1 MMPEDVFGIVG
12 SVLAGAFRVEAPVAE
27 GGFGVVY
34 RAYHTGF
41 RAPVALKC
49 LKIPEQLGPAQ
60 QRIFLGQFRAEA
72 ELLFRLSASISNI
85 VRPLHVDAFV
95 STAGRFVPFIALEWL
110 DGQTLDA
117 IAAERREHTQ
127 ALLLPELFELLT
139 PVAQALDRAH
149 RFQGADGEVSIVHCD
164 LKPENIIV
172 ARVAGEQIVKVL
184 DFGIAKARSV
194 ASQAAGR
201 VSGAPLEPGPF
212 TPAYGAPEQWLP
224 KRFGETGP
232 WTDVW
237 GLALSMVEA
246 LSGHLV
252 IDGDRSA
259 MMATVLDPE
268 RRPTPRQEGV
278 EVSAAVEAVFLRA
291 LALDPKD
298 RFARVTEFWRE
309 LALALQSRSER
320 AARPAPEAV
329 IPDLEVRPS
338 GSHVRSSVRVSAPP
352 AEAME
357 LEFDLPSAAVA
368 LELDAEQLADARR
381 SIPGLS
387 GYPSP
392 ERVPLASPAPPA
404 PSPTSPAA
412 PERVSS
418 EPRVQVSSE
427 PRVQVSSE
435 PRIARS
441 VPVGAR
447 LASPRPAASLAGP
460 ELASPLPAP
469 QASRAPAGPA
479 VVQRGLTRL
488 QALFGQHTWPALA
501 LLGASVL
508 VTLADQRYAA
518 ENSRVFTLGPLR
530 AVWLAGLLMVA
541 GLVALVYRFSRVR
554 DDR

>member
-1 MMPEDVFGIVG
+1 LRSRLEHEARAASTLAHPSICTVHDFDEDQGHRFIVMEYLSGETLHARATAGVPE
-12 SVLAGAFRVEAPVAE
+12 AEAIRIAIAVAS
-27 GGFGVVY
+27 
-34 RAYHTGF
+34 
-41 RAPVALKC
+41 ALK
-49 LKIPEQLGPAQ
+49 
-60 QRIFLGQFRAEA
+60 
-72 ELLFRLSASISNI
+72 
-85 VRPLHVDAFV
+85 
-95 STAGRFVPFIALEWL
+95 
-110 DGQTLDA
+110 
-117 IAAERREHTQ
+117 AAHKRQ
-127 ALLLPELFELLT
+127 
-139 PVAQALDRAH
+139 
-149 RFQGADGEVSIVHCD
+149 IVHCD
-164 LKPENIIV
+164 IKPANIFLTHRGDI
-172 ARVAGEQIVKVL
+172 KVL

-201 VSGAPLEPGPF
+201 VSGAPLESGPF

-224 KRFGETGP
+224 KRFGQTGP

-309 LALALQSRSER
+309 LALALQGRSER
-320 AARPAPEAV
+320 AARPVPEAV
-329 IPDLEVRPS
+329 IPDLDVQPS
-338 GSHVRSSVRVSAPP
+338 GSRMRSSVRVSVPP
-352 AEAME
+352 AEEME

-392 ERVPLASPAPPA
+392 ERVPLASPAPA
-404 PSPTSPAA
+404 PSLTSPPA

-418 EPRVQVSSE
+418 EPRMEVSSE
-427 PRVQVSSE
+427 PRMQVSSE

-447 LASPRPAASLAGP
+447 LASPRPAAPLAGP
-460 ELASPLPAP
+460 ELAGPLPAP
-469 QASRAPAGPA
+469 QASLAPAGSA
-479 VVQRGLTRL
+479 VVQRRLTRL

-518 ENSRVFTLGPLR
+518 ENSRVFTIGPLR
-530 AVWLAGLLMVA
+530 VVWLAGLLMVA